1 MEIVMKKIS
10 LIWLIFLW
18 CAVLSWCF
26 DIMDWPWMEMAYP
39 EAEQECVD
47 NEWEVTTD
55 FEWNSICIF
64 YEDERCYLDD
74 LESWK
79 CEWLHQWWGEWI
91 TLVTQICEEEW
102 WRIEEWNEWWDK
114 QDVCFYLDGSFCYL
128 EDLAAERCHKWDVY
142 YSDDNLYPYAEQ
154 ACIDSNWQVSKTEE
168 WVDICILSDDEF
180 CYMDDIADW
189 GCDLLKYSVQD
200 VYDEHEDERAYQ
212 EYIAECYN
220 QPQITVCG
228 QDWNSY
234 YNKCFMEKAG
244 VEEETELAEVVD
256 GECIYG

>member
-1 MEIVMKKIS
+1 MKKS
-10 LIWLIFLW
+10 LLIWLLFLW
-18 CAVLSWCF
+18 TVMLTWCF
-26 DIMDWPWMEMAYP
+26 DIKDWPGMEK
-39 EAEQECVD
+39 D
-47 NEWEVTTD
+47 
-55 FEWNSICIF
+55 
-64 YEDERCYLDD
+64 DD
-74 LESWK
+74 LLEWWERITAVTEM
-79 CEWLHQWWGEWI
+79 CEEQWWVVEQW
-91 TLVTQICEEEW
+91 L
-102 WRIEEWNEWWDK
+102 EWWDK
-114 QDVCFYLDGSFCYL
+114 QDVCYFDDKTFCYL
-128 EDLAAERCHKWDVY
+128 EDFAAWNCKKWDMSY
-142 YSDDNLYPYAEQ
+142 ISDGYTYAEE
-154 ACIDSNWQVSKTEE
+154 ACIDSNGQISQTEE

-244 VEEETELAEVVD
+244 VEEETGLAEVID
-256 GECIYG
+256 GQCVFG